1 MLIDRLIDSVAL
13 LAVEEASHA
22 APPLE
27 FRVDTLI
34 FSFVIFLGLTL
45 VLVRFAWKPIIQG
58 LDAREKK
65 ISDHI
70 DNARI
75 ANEQAQAN
83 LKRYEEQLAAATGE
97 AKSVLDEA
105 RKDAVV
111 AKEKILGE
119 AQTEAV
125 RLRDRAL
132 ADIEAARNAAVRE
145 LAEKSTDS
153 AVSLA
158 GSIVGRSL
166 RKDDH
171 AKLIEDSIRSFTSGA

>member
-1 MLIDRLIDSVAL
+1 MLIDRLINSVAV
-13 LAVEEASHA
+13 LAAEEGAHA

-34 FSFVIFLGLTL
+34 FSFLIFLGLTL
-45 VLVRFAWKPIIQG
+45 ILVRFAWKPIIQG

-65 ISDHI
+65 ISDNI

-83 LKRYEEQLAAATGE
+83 LKRYEEQLASAVGE
-97 AKSVLDEA
+97 AKSVLEEA

-132 ADIEAARNAAVRE
+132 VDIEAAKNAAVRE
-145 LAEKSTDS
+145 LAEKSADS
-153 AVSLA
+153 AVLLA
-158 GSIVGRSL
+158 GSIVGRAL
-166 RKDDH
+166 HKDDH
-171 AKLIEDSIRSFTSGA
+171 AKLIDDSIRSFTSGA